1 MKRDLSIFFNI
12 DRRIIFLFVF
22 LTILLPMVF
31 PFSLPIRATKHV
43 RKVYEAVDKAAAEG
57 RPILLAF
64 EFDPTARAEL
74 EPAAVAILR
83 QIFASGGKAVITGVL
98 TGMSLH
104 EQIIADCA
112 QEYGAVYGRDYVY
125 LGYQPGGPALIINM
139 GQDFVSA
146 YPRDAYGTDVRTMD
160 ATRNVLTLRDFGY
173 VMAFSAGLGSIL
185 NWINLGQGPYSLS
198 LGATVTGVIAP
209 DLYNYLDSGQLT
221 GMLGGLVGAAQYEQL
236 LKENGVYLMRR
247 FAAPDFVSARLPALC
262 RRLSATDRTALEQFV
277 WNRLEAKQQDA
288 VRATV
293 ELNYDQL
300 SRDEKRILAAA
311 LNEALERED
320 LVPATDLERL
330 RLTEEIR
337 ALLQKPGPT
346 MQKGRILRR
355 LYVEDLWGPLVRK
368 AHSDAQAVRWMTP
381 QSVTHLVLI
390 AAIVVGNAC
399 YFADQYRHKRG
410 RSQTLQREEQ

>member
-43 RKVYEAVDKAAAEG
+43 RRVYEAVDKAAAEG

-83 QIFASGGKAVITGVL
+83 QIFASGGKAVITGIL
-98 TGMSLH
+98 SGMSLH

-173 VMAFSAGLGSIL
+173 VMAFSAGLGGIL

-277 WNRLEAKQQDA
+277 WNRLEAKQQAA

-300 SRDEKRILAAA
+300 SRDDKRILAAI
-311 LNEALERED
+311 LNAALERED
-320 LVPATDLERL
+320 LVPATDLKRL

-390 AAIVVGNAC
+390 AAIVVGNVC
-399 YFADQYRHKRG
+399 HFVDRYRHKRG
-410 RSQTLQREEQ
+410 RSPTLQRKKR